1 MVIKVITKLG
11 HKKIVK
17 NFIQFIIDI
26 IPDKNEKLQI
36 MYGINGEKKLS
47 EKFLPTELEVEDQSH
62 LHANHNEDAKRGGT
76 HFRVFIRSEKFTN
89 IKPIDRHRMAMET
102 LRDEFKNGLHAV
114 SFDLKAIED

>member
-1 MVIKVITKLG
+1 MEIKA
-11 HKKIVK
+11 
-17 NFIQFIIDI
+17 NII
-26 IPDKNEKLQI
+26 
-36 MYGINGEKKLS
+36 KKLS
-47 EKFLPTELEVEDQSH
+47 EKFLPIELEVEDQSH

-76 HFRVFIRSEKFTN
+76 HFRIFIRSEKFTN

>member
-1 MVIKVITKLG
+1 MEIKA
-11 HKKIVK
+11 
-17 NFIQFIIDI
+17 NII
-26 IPDKNEKLQI
+26 
-36 MYGINGEKKLS
+36 KKLS

-76 HFRVFIRSEKFTN
+76 HFRIFIRSEKFTN
-89 IKPIDRHRMAMET
+89 IKPIDRHSMAMET